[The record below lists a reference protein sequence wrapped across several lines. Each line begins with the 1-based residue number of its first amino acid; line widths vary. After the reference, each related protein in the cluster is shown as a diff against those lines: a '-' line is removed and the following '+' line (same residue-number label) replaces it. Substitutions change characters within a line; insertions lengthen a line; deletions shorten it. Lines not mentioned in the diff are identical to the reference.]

1 MNRPRW
7 SPWIDGSTIHTPAI
21 LSLSLTVG
29 MCGPDSL
36 DVDLTMVSDHQ
47 AQRARPQA
55 RPADH
60 RLLADQAVLEALDVD
75 DPAAF
80 HDHRVLDLAVDD
92 LAAFTDGRERT
103 DEAVGDASAGADDQR
118 SAQDRV
124 GDDGAGFDD
133 DPTID
138 ARCLVDL
145 AVDTGL
151 DLLEQQPVGLEQR

>member
-36 DVDLTMVSDHQ
+36 DVDLTMVADHQ
-47 AQRARPQA
+47 AQGARPQA

-80 HDHRVLDLAVDD
+80 HDHRALDLSLAD
-92 LAAFTDGRERT
+92 LTSLTPSRT
-103 DEAVGDASAGADDQR
+103 A
-118 SAQDRV
+118 
-124 GDDGAGFDD
+124 
-133 DPTID
+133 T
-138 ARCLVDL
+138 
-145 AVDTGL
+145 
-151 DLLEQQPVGLEQR
+151 